1 MIIRGRTPK
10 PLSSG
15 IGHDQWCQLARPP
28 PGSRLLARETKT
40 SWPRALAPSRARRS
54 SRNNSSS
61 NPSSSFFAVAWS
73 LRKPVPR
80 PRRGRGLTR
89 AQRGS
94 LRRVGSGRGLAIR
107 FHRGCVCPGP
117 RAPPWAQPRRR
128 RGAAG
133 RGVAG
138 RSAVGPSPARL
149 CCAVLPQG
157 PCCRPGRAWPAVY
170 TQYSPA
176 QQCLA
181 LPEVVAARGPALEL
195 NQLNPPRPLAVCSV
209 ERPDIAL
216 GAHGGPWLGL

>member
-40 SWPRALAPSRARRS
+40 SWPRAAGWAKSLGSKPGSPVESKQLEFESLLLVLRCGLVPPKTRPAASAR
-54 SRNNSSS
+54 
-61 NPSSSFFAVAWS
+61 
-73 LRKPVPR
+73 
-80 PRRGRGLTR
+80 TR
-89 AQRGS
+89 ADAS
-94 LRRVGSGRGLAIR
+94 PTRVAPPSGEWAGAAARLAIR

-149 CCAVLPQG
+149 CCPKG
-157 PCCRPGRAWPAVY
+157 PVAGRAGHGLQCTRSTVRLSSAWPCPKWWQPGA
-170 TQYSPA
+170 
-176 QQCLA
+176 
-181 LPEVVAARGPALEL
+181 
-195 NQLNPPRPLAVCSV
+195 PR
-209 ERPDIAL
+209 
-216 GAHGGPWLGL
+216 